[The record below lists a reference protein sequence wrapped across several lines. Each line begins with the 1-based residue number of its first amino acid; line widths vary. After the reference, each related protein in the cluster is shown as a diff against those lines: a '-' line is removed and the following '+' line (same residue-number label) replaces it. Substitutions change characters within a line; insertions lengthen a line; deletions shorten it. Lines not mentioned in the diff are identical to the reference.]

1 MKNLDSKEY
10 YEMINSDNLSVVKVG
25 ALWCGPCRVLAPIL
39 QSVSEKFE
47 DVNFGEIDVD
57 SQPEIA
63 REQSVRSVPTI
74 LFFKNGEIVDKMVGL
89 QQAEVYESKINSLK

>member
-1 MKNLDSKEY
+1 MKNLNSKED
-10 YEMINSDNLSVVKVG
+10 YEMVQSDKLSVIKMG
-25 ALWCGPCRVLAPIL
+25 AIWCGPCRVLAPIL

-89 QQAEVYESKINSLK
+89 QQAEVYESKINSFK

>member
-1 MKNLDSKEY
+1 MKNLNSEEY
-10 YEMINSDNLSVVKVG
+10 HQMIKSDNLSVIKMG
-25 ALWCGPCRVLAPIL
+25 AIWCGPCRVLAPIL

-57 SQPEIA
+57 NQPEIA

>member
-1 MKNLDSKEY
+1 MKNLNSEEY
-10 YEMINSDNLSVVKVG
+10 HQMIKSDNLSVIKMG
-25 ALWCGPCRVLAPIL
+25 AIWCGPCRVLVPIL

-57 SQPEIA
+57 NQPEIA

>member
-1 MKNLDSKEY
+1 MKNLNEKEY
-10 YEMINSDNLSVVKVG
+10 YETINSDNLSVIKFSGV
-25 ALWCGPCRVLAPIL
+25 WCGPCRVLAPIL

-63 REQSVRSVPTI
+63 REQNIRSVPTV
-74 LFFKNGEIVDKMVGL
+74 LFFKKGEIVNKVVGL
-89 QQAEVYESKINSLK
+89 KNVGDYESMINSLK

>member
-1 MKNLDSKEY
+1 MKNLNSKEY
-10 YEMINSDNLSVVKVG
+10 YEMVQSDKLSVIKMG
-25 ALWCGPCRVLAPIL
+25 AIWCGPCRVLAPIL

-57 SQPEIA
+57 NQPEIV

>member
-1 MKNLDSKEY
+1 MKNLNSKEY
-10 YEMINSDNLSVVKVG
+10 YEMVQSDKLSVIKMG
-25 ALWCGPCRVLAPIL
+25 AIWCGPCRVLAPIL

-89 QQAEVYESKINSLK
+89 QQAEVYESKINSFK

>member
-1 MKNLDSKEY
+1 MKNLNSKEY
-10 YEMINSDNLSVVKVG
+10 YEMVQSDKLSVIKMG
-25 ALWCGPCRVLAPIL
+25 AIWCGPCRVLAPIL
-39 QSVSEKFE
+39 KSVSEKFE

-57 SQPEIA
+57 NQPEIV

>member
-1 MKNLDSKEY
+1 MKNLNSEEY
-10 YEMINSDNLSVVKVG
+10 HQMIKSDNLSVIKVG
-25 ALWCGPCRVLAPIL
+25 AIWCGPCRVLAPIL

-57 SQPEIA
+57 NQPEIA

>member
-1 MKNLDSKEY
+1 MKNLNEKEY
-10 YEMINSDNLSVVKVG
+10 YETINSDNLSVIKFSGV
-25 ALWCGPCRVLAPIL
+25 WCGPCRVLAPIL

-57 SQPEIA
+57 NQPEIA

>member
-1 MKNLDSKEY
+1 MKNLNSKEY
-10 YEMINSDNLSVVKVG
+10 YEMVQSDKLSVIKMG
-25 ALWCGPCRVLAPIL
+25 AIWCGPCRVLAPIL

-57 SQPEIA
+57 NQPEIA